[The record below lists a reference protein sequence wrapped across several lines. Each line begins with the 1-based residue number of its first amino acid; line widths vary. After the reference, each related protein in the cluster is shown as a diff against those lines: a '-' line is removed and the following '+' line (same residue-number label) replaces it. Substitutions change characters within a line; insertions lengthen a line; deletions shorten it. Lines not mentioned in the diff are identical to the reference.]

1 MTWYDVKLATLQKMF
16 ASDGTDIS
24 TPDEATKEYINA
36 MPQAANEVVEMLC
49 TAGRYLRK
57 SYTIDKTAGEALSV
71 NLQRDVP
78 EFWRAEPLDVYKLV
92 NNIPLPT
99 GGVQIVGGK
108 YLVFD
113 KELDGEFE
121 LFYDAK
127 PETFTIATPDS
138 QEIELPDDAAVLM
151 PLYMASQL
159 YKDDDITIAT
169 YYRNEFETAFERLKN
184 PNRNSTKES
193 FVCETGWW

>member
-24 TPDEATKEYINA
+24 TPDEATKEYIHA

-49 TAGRYLRK
+49 TSGRHLRK
-57 SYTIDKTAGEALSV
+57 SYTVDKTAGEALSV
-71 NLQRDVP
+71 NLNYEVP
-78 EFWRAEPLDVYKLV
+78 SFWRAEPVNDVPQL
-92 NNIPLPT
+92 T

-121 LFYDAK
+121 FFYDAK
-127 PETFTIATPDS
+127 PKTFTDDTPDT
-138 QEIELPDDAAVLM
+138 QTIELPDDAAVLM

-169 YYRNEFETAFERLKN
+169 YYRNEFETAFDRLVN
-184 PNRNSTKES
+184 PNRNSTKER
-193 FVCETGWW
+193 FICETGWW

>member
-36 MPQAANEVVEMLC
+36 MPQAANEAVEMLC

-57 SYTIDKTAGEALSV
+57 SYTIDKTAGESLSV

-78 EFWRAEPLDVYKLV
+78 AFWRAEPLDVYKLV
-92 NNIPLPT
+92 NGTPQPT

-113 KELDGEFE
+113 KELDGAFEF
-121 LFYDAK
+121 FYDAK
-127 PETFTIATPDS
+127 PDTFTVTTPDN
-138 QEIELPDDAAVLM
+138 QEIGLPDDAAVLL

-184 PNRNSTKES
+184 PNRHSTKES

>member
-1 MTWYDVKLATLQKMF
+1 MF
-16 ASDGTDIS
+16 ARDGTDIS
-24 TPDEATKEYINA
+24 TPDEATKEYIHA

-57 SYTIDKTAGEALSV
+57 SYTVDKTAGEALSV
-71 NLQRDVP
+71 NLNYEVP
-78 EFWRAEPLDVYKLV
+78 SFWRAEPLEVYKLV
-92 NNIPLPT
+92 NDVPQLT

-121 LFYDAK
+121 FFYDAK
-127 PETFTIATPDS
+127 PKTFTDDTPDT
-138 QEIELPDDAAVLM
+138 QTIELPDDAAVLM

-169 YYRNEFETAFERLKN
+169 YYRNEFETAFDRLVN
-184 PNRNSTKES
+184 PNRNSTKER
-193 FVCETGWW
+193 FICETGWW

>member
-24 TPDEATKEYINA
+24 GTDEATKEYINA
-36 MPQAANEVVEMLC
+36 MPQAANEAVEMLC

-71 NLQRDVP
+71 NLTYEVP
-78 EFWRAEPLDVYKLV
+78 SFWRAEPPEVYKLV
-92 NNIPLPT
+92 NDVPQPT
-99 GGVQIVGGK
+99 GGVQMVGGK

-113 KELDGEFE
+113 KDLEGEFE
-121 LFYDAK
+121 FFYDAK
-127 PETFTIATPDS
+127 PKTFTAETPDT
-138 QEIELPDDAAVLM
+138 QKIELPDDAAVLM

-159 YKDDDITIAT
+159 YKDDDIAIAT
-169 YYRNEFETAFERLKN
+169 YYRNEFETAFERLEN

>member
-24 TPDEATKEYINA
+24 TPDEATKEYIHA

-49 TAGRYLRK
+49 TSGRYLRK
-57 SYTIDKTAGEALSV
+57 SYTVDKTAGEALSV
-71 NLQRDVP
+71 NLNYEVP
-78 EFWRAEPLDVYKLV
+78 SFWRAEPLEVYKLV
-92 NNIPLPT
+92 NDVPQLT

-113 KELDGEFE
+113 KELDVEFE
-121 LFYDAK
+121 FFYDAK
-127 PETFTIATPDS
+127 PKTFTDDTPDT
-138 QEIELPDDAAVLM
+138 QKIELPDDAAVLM

-169 YYRNEFETAFERLKN
+169 YYRNEFETAFDRLVN
-184 PNRNSTKES
+184 PNRNSTKER
-193 FVCETGWW
+193 FICETGWW